1 MVAGAVAEA
10 ARLLRPELI
19 PLLPL
24 PPRLVMQ
31 CVHAEDVAEHRRER
45 ILRAAIAE
53 FSRNGLAGAR
63 TEAIA
68 AGAGVNK
75 ALLYYYFG
83 SKHDLYRA
91 VLEHLLEEFRRTIGP
106 ADSPPH
112 SSRARLIDF
121 VNRYFDF
128 LASHPNFPRL
138 MQREVTESK
147 GELDWILRDYYR
159 PLLSGVVALIEAGEA
174 AKAEKQGEDKQ
185 AASSPQMPVSPPVAP
200 SPAKPAEP
208 PAPQLD
214 LDRGEQVVGRL
225 LQHHLHER
233 ELVAELPGD
242 HVELGV
248 DMLVVGLREDRAD
261 QRGDHLAVPMVGC

>member
-1 MVAGAVAEA
+1 M
-10 ARLLRPELI
+10 RYQRKKQPRPET
-19 PLLPL
+19 
-24 PPRLVMQ
+24 
-31 CVHAEDVAEHRRER
+31 AGR
-45 ILRAAIAE
+45 ILTAAEEA
-53 FSRNGLAGAR
+53 FAAHGLAGAR
-63 TEAIA
+63 TEGIA
-68 AGAGVNK
+68 ARAGVNK

-159 PLLSGVVALIEAGEA
+159 PLLSGVVALIEAGIR
-174 AKAEKQGEDKQ
+174 
-185 AASSPQMPVSPPVAP
+185 
-200 SPAKPAEP
+200 
-208 PAPQLD
+208 
-214 LDRGEQVVGRL
+214 RGEFRRVDPRQASLTLMGATTSYFAAPLWSRFLGQNL
-225 LQHHLHER
+225 LRPAALEARRHALLDFLGYGLFRPER
-233 ELVAELPGD
+233 RTA
-242 HVELGV
+242 
-248 DMLVVGLREDRAD
+248 
-261 QRGDHLAVPMVGC
+261 